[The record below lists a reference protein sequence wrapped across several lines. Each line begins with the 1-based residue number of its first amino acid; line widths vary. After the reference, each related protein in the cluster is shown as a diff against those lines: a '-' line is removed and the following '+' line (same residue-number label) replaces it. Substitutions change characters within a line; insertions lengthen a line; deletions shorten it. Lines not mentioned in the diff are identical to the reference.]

1 MMKRLPLWFAALLL
15 LLSAPSIVAGT
26 TDAMIKINDTT
37 EMSLSDIIGHK
48 LPVLYVQTVDSVEP
62 TYEMLY
68 APAGCIG
75 ATINAT
81 KVPGRLTLYKRISG
95 MDSVLY
101 DSGDYEKDVSGMTI
115 RVRGNTSADE
125 AKKPYKIKFQKKCDL
140 LLRGNDSI
148 YKDKEWVLLHDDHLM
163 TSTAFKV
170 SRIVGMHWTPAYA
183 YVNVVI
189 NGKYRGIYLLCESV
203 KRNPH
208 CRLNVDKNAGFIF
221 EIDAYW
227 WNEDVYVNSSF
238 APKYNYTFKY
248 PDEDDITEE
257 QLAYMQALVDD
268 FEASI
273 VDGTYTDM
281 IDVNSFAAW
290 CLVHDITGTKEG
302 GGANRYY
309 LKYDTLPESK
319 IMMPLVWDFDLA
331 ERSGN
336 AWSRCHTKFMDQL
349 FDSSNRA
356 YVSEFVRVWCQ
367 IRETFVQD
375 IHQELNAFMNA
386 ELSAMQ
392 DSYRI
397 NNAAYG
403 LNNYFANQISS
414 RKSWFTNRYRW
425 LDQNILA
432 LRVPND
438 VNLDGVVDIGDVT
451 DLIGAVL
458 GTNEVF
464 RVCADLNGDDVIDIE
479 DITVLVNK
487 ILAD

>member
-1 MMKRLPLWFAALLL
+1 
-15 LLSAPSIVAGT
+15 
-26 TDAMIKINDTT
+26 
-37 EMSLSDIIGHK
+37 
-48 LPVLYVQTVDSVEP
+48 
-62 TYEMLY
+62 
-68 APAGCIG
+68 
-75 ATINAT
+75 
-81 KVPGRLTLYKRISG
+81 
-95 MDSVLY
+95 
-101 DSGDYEKDVSGMTI
+101 
-115 RVRGNTSADE
+115 
-125 AKKPYKIKFQKKCDL
+125 
-140 LLRGNDSI
+140 
-148 YKDKEWVLLHDDHLM
+148 
-163 TSTAFKV
+163 
-170 SRIVGMHWTPAYA
+170 
-183 YVNVVI
+183 
-189 NGKYRGIYLLCESV
+189 
-203 KRNPH
+203 
-208 CRLNVDKNAGFIF
+208 
-221 EIDAYW
+221 
-227 WNEDVYVNSSF
+227 
-238 APKYNYTFKY
+238 
-248 PDEDDITEE
+248 
-257 QLAYMQALVDD
+257 
-268 FEASI
+268 
-273 VDGTYTDM
+273 
-281 IDVNSFAAW
+281 
-290 CLVHDITGTKEG
+290 
-302 GGANRYY
+302 
-309 LKYDTLPESK
+309 
-319 IMMPLVWDFDLA
+319 MMPLVWDFDLA